1 MLNNVYEGHWLDVWC
16 THCSHSINWTL
27 HSPCG
32 TKSLP
37 HTDGRGGSMDTVQGT
52 LTFRVPGS
60 LGLTIFRQMKK
71 QFHSHMISVGFSLQM
86 GEESIT
92 G

>member
-1 MLNNVYEGHWLDVWC
+1 MKATG
-16 THCSHSINWTL
+16 SMS
-27 HSPCG
+27 G
-32 TKSLP
+32 A
-37 HTDGRGGSMDTVQGT
+37 HTVATQSTGLFILLVALRAFPILMGGGGSMDTVQGT